1 MADHDHA
8 SELRHGAAGRKAAA
22 IVFIVGITA
31 LIVALD
37 RFGVFGPGHEGGG
50 EGVEQEQAAGD
61 TGAVPQPSVGVD
73 EEAPAAGE
81 GNEALLPLSVT
92 GNYSGSEIRTAGY
105 SEGMSFSLEMSL
117 DQRGQAVYGN
127 YSNSAGDAG
136 NLKGSVDSGVF
147 SGRTDSL
154 MLPGNFCDFEA
165 EVKQGGGIIQGEF
178 RCTTGDRS
186 RFTLKRR

>member
-1 MADHDHA
+1 MADHHHA
-8 SELRHGAAGRKAAA
+8 SELEHGAAGRKAAA
-22 IVFIVGITA
+22 VVFIVGITA

-37 RFGVFGPGHEGGG
+37 RFGVFGPGHEGG
-50 EGVEQEQAAGD
+50 EGRAEPATEQSGPVPPPEPSARVEEEA
-61 TGAVPQPSVGVD
+61 SVG
-73 EEAPAAGE
+73 
-81 GNEALLPLSVT
+81 GNESLLPLSVT

-117 DQRGQAVYGN
+117 DQRGRAVYGN

-136 NLKGSVDSGVF
+136 NLKGEVEGEVF
-147 SGRTDSL
+147 SGRTESL

-165 EVKQGGGIIQGEF
+165 EARQSGVIIQGEF
-178 RCTTGDRS
+178 HCTTGDRS

>member
-1 MADHDHA
+1 MADHHHA
-8 SELRHGAAGRKAAA
+8 SELEHGAAGRKAAA

-37 RFGVFGPGHEGGG
+37 RFGVFGPGHEGG
-50 EGVEQEQAAGD
+50 EERTEQAAEQ
-61 TGAVPQPSVGVD
+61 TGRPLPEPSVRVD

-81 GNEALLPLSVT
+81 GDEALLPLSVT

-117 DQRGQAVYGN
+117 DQRGRAVYGN

-136 NLKGSVDSGVF
+136 NLKGSVEGEVF
-147 SGRTDSL
+147 SGRTESL

-165 EVKQGGGIIQGEF
+165 EAKQGGAIIQGEF
-178 RCTTGDRS
+178 RCTTGHRS

>member
-1 MADHDHA
+1 MADHHHA
-8 SELRHGAAGRKAAA
+8 SELEHGTAGRKAAA
-22 IVFIVGITA
+22 VVFIVGITA

-37 RFGVFGPGHEGGG
+37 RLGVFGPGHEGG
-50 EGVEQEQAAGD
+50 EERTEQTAERAGRPPVTEPSVRQDEQA
-61 TGAVPQPSVGVD
+61 PL
-73 EEAPAAGE
+73 AGE
-81 GNEALLPLSVT
+81 GSEAPLPVFVT

-136 NLKGSVDSGVF
+136 NLKGSVEGQVF
-147 SGRTDSL
+147 SGRTESL

-165 EVKQGGGIIQGEF
+165 EARQGGVIIQGEF
-178 RCTTGDRS
+178 HCSTGDRS